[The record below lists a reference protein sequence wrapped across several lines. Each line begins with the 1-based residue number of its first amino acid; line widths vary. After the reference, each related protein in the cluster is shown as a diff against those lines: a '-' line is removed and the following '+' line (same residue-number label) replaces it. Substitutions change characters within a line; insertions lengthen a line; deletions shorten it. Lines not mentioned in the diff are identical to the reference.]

1 MRKPQLIYHN
11 DGRHYSLYRYDPPM
25 SLHQFRQPV
34 DEILGTG
41 VDTLSFG
48 LGSGQTFWHDTRVGI
63 RWGERI
69 TRHTNGVMWW
79 RAGENVRRALEVGI
93 DPLKVVVDR
102 AHEKGIQIIGSLKM
116 NDPTSPDDDGK
127 YWLGKLKWDHPEVM
141 IAEDDPDEPKIAT
154 CSDYSHPEVRQ
165 ERLDVIEEVC
175 GRYEL
180 DGLEIDDCLKDSHVR
195 AFFKPSEARANAPIL
210 TGLIRDIRALLNDI
224 GKRRG
229 RRLLLASRVHPVEEG
244 NLAVGMDVRTW
255 LAEGLVD
262 VVLPYLGG
270 GQSMLV
276 DSQHSFDWLIEAA
289 HEQGAWVYSRIGR
302 TPYDDRSHDATIEMQ
317 RADATNYRARGADGV
332 YLEHLPWPHTARE
345 YQVMRELGDPDIY
358 ARKSKHYMLAPGTD
372 GPDSAPLGRL
382 LPIILQEGVP
392 ACVPVFI
399 GDALGEARNDGELE
413 SVKLRVRI
421 VQTNPEDRLEFR
433 FNGLT
438 LPLEDAK
445 VSAYYGGI
453 VDWAAARTG
462 VPHRIDTYYWYD
474 FNLPLDL
481 VREGDNKLEVTM
493 GSLLKAMTADRIM
506 QHVEVRVDYVEPEVP
521 VRGQM

>member
-1 MRKPQLIYHN
+1 
-11 DGRHYSLYRYDPPM
+11 
-25 SLHQFRQPV
+25 
-34 DEILGTG
+34 
-41 VDTLSFG
+41 
-48 LGSGQTFWHDTRVGI
+48 
-63 RWGERI
+63 
-69 TRHTNGVMWW
+69 
-79 RAGENVRRALEVGI
+79 
-93 DPLKVVVDR
+93 
-102 AHEKGIQIIGSLKM
+102 
-116 NDPTSPDDDGK
+116 
-127 YWLGKLKWDHPEVM
+127 
-141 IAEDDPDEPKIAT
+141 
-154 CSDYSHPEVRQ
+154 
-165 ERLDVIEEVC
+165 
-175 GRYEL
+175 
-180 DGLEIDDCLKDSHVR
+180 
-195 AFFKPSEARANAPIL
+195 
-210 TGLIRDIRALLNDI
+210 
-224 GKRRG
+224 
-229 RRLLLASRVHPVEEG
+229 
-244 NLAVGMDVRTW
+244 
-255 LAEGLVD
+255 
-262 VVLPYLGG
+262 
-270 GQSMLV
+270 MLV

-372 GPDSAPLGRL
+372 GPDSASLGRL

-438 LPLEDAK
+438 LSLEDAK
-445 VSAYYGGI
+445 VSTYYGGI
-453 VDWAAARTG
+453 VDWAAARIG